1 MIYLFGGE
9 DYYESFNR
17 SLVTANN
24 LATKT
29 SSEVNSIN
37 ADEITDVNYILQL
50 LEGVDMFSAT
60 GILLLKRL
68 LNNKKLLEYFAE
80 NFDTLNKY
88 NIVIWH
94 DSKPDSKLK
103 LVKKIAENKLVFNFE
118 SPKEGELKNWISIK
132 AKEKD
137 IPLSTNQ
144 INFIFE
150 RLQFNKFSINTE
162 LEKISLYIKTKKIKT
177 ITDDLLEDLMGLS
190 VKGDMWKFLDY
201 FGNKN
206 KIKALIEFDKITKYE
221 DNTQL
226 LISMI
231 NRELRLMLQYKFVKE
246 NGHDISE
253 LKQAPFVIKKT
264 AEKSRN
270 FTKEELE
277 VLLKRLFE
285 LDTSVKSGILEEKSA
300 LTLYLATM

>member
-29 SSEVNSIN
+29 SSDVNSIN

-88 NIVIWH
+88 DIVIWH

-137 IPLSTNQ
+137 IPLNTNQ

-190 VKGDMWKFLDY
+190 VKGDMWKFLDF

-206 KIKALIEFDKITKYE
+206 KVKALIEFDKITKYE

-246 NGHDISE
+246 NGYDISE

-277 VLLKRLFE
+277 ILLKRLFE

>member
-88 NIVIWH
+88 DIVIWH

>member
-29 SSEVNSIN
+29 SSDVNSIN

-88 NIVIWH
+88 DIVIWH

-103 LVKKIAENKLVFNFE
+103 LVKKIAEKKLLFNFDL
-118 SPKEGELKNWISIK
+118 PKEGELKNWITIK
-132 AKEKD
+132 AKEKE
-137 IPLSTNQ
+137 IPLNTNQ

-190 VKGDMWKFLDY
+190 VKGDMWKFLDF

-206 KIKALIEFDKITKYE
+206 KVKALIEFDKITKYE

-246 NGHDISE
+246 NGYDISE

-277 VLLKRLFE
+277 ILLKRLFE

>member
-9 DYYESFNR
+9 DYYESFNK

-88 NIVIWH
+88 DIVIWH

-103 LVKKIAENKLVFNFE
+103 FVKKIAENKLVFNFE

-137 IPLSTNQ
+137 IPLNTNQ

-190 VKGDMWKFLDY
+190 VKGDMWKFLNY